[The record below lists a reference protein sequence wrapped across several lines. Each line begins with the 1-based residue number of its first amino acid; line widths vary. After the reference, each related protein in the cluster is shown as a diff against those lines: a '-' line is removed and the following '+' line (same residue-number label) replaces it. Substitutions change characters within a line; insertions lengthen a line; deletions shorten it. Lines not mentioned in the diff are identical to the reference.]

1 MLISGGHLNKIHLS
15 FMDLTPYEPI
25 IFKDI
30 FFRYQ
35 NNINRLELHKR
46 WILCR
51 DFLMKRNVR
60 FNILE
65 QLYFSEEEINN
76 IDFLNN
82 MLTKH
87 ADLLTHLKVGAYDD
101 HCVREAC
108 VINFPKLSQLKTLE
122 LDTIDTSLSVAL
134 LESCANTVERV
145 FMQTIRFEAN
155 THLPNLPQLKCLE
168 ILYSEY
174 STVPLMLSK
183 YHQTIQSLNI
193 YVCENGGLSSIKVPN
208 LKHLKFR
215 LCCDELMDFLK
226 ANTNNLESLMIDDG
240 DIWRYR
246 EWPLF
251 PKLKC
256 LLIKEK
262 NNDDVVMRLL
272 SKCAETLQCLVLSHN
287 EESARGFSDEKQILS
302 MKLPNLTD
310 LFLIARNL
318 KKMKEFF
325 THNYNHLKFL
335 VLHFKYVEYIANITS
350 AFQAPFVNV
359 HTLILFIQNGVLD
372 EYDENLKIQRLRQR
386 LPNAKILILYQ
397 EMVCPR
403 VKCEIGHVL
412 EARYN
417 YLKLDDL
424 FKESLEEWTWQC
436 PELDSDSDSISDDL
450 EFDEL

>member
-1 MLISGGHLNKIHLS
+1 
-15 FMDLTPYEPI
+15 
-25 IFKDI
+25 
-30 FFRYQ
+30 
-35 NNINRLELHKR
+35 
-46 WILCR
+46 
-51 DFLMKRNVR
+51 
-60 FNILE
+60 
-65 QLYFSEEEINN
+65 
-76 IDFLNN
+76 
-82 MLTKH
+82 
-87 ADLLTHLKVGAYDD
+87 
-101 HCVREAC
+101 
-108 VINFPKLSQLKTLE
+108 
-122 LDTIDTSLSVAL
+122 
-134 LESCANTVERV
+134 
-145 FMQTIRFEAN
+145 
-155 THLPNLPQLKCLE
+155 
-168 ILYSEY
+168 
-174 STVPLMLSK
+174 
-183 YHQTIQSLNI
+183 
-193 YVCENGGLSSIKVPN
+193 
-208 LKHLKFR
+208 
-215 LCCDELMDFLK
+215 
-226 ANTNNLESLMIDDG
+226 
-240 DIWRYR
+240 
-246 EWPLF
+246 
-251 PKLKC
+251 
-256 LLIKEK
+256 
-262 NNDDVVMRLL
+262 MRLL

-335 VLHFKYVEYIANITS
+335 VLLFKYVEYIANITS

-424 FKESLEEWTWQC
+424 FKESLEEWAWQS